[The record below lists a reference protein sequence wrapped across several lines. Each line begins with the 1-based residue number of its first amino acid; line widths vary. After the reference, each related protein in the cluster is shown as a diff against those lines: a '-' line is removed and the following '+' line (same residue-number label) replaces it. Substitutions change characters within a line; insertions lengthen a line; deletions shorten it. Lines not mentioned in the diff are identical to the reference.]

1 MSGPIPAHIE
11 PRRLVDRSIVLKG
24 TVSADKMP
32 RLSALLDAPA
42 GDVQVEL
49 SFARDE
55 QGVNAMHGHYQVD
68 VALICQRCLEQ
79 VVVPLDS
86 ECDVGFVESDEAA
99 KNLPRNY
106 EPVILDDEKLDLHA
120 LIEDELLLALPA
132 VPMHPLETCQH
143 PPGYQPDPAELEEE
157 VEKPN
162 PFSVLAK
169 LKRDT

>member
-11 PRRLVDRSIVLKG
+11 PRRLIDRNIVLNG
-24 TVSADKMP
+24 TVPADRMP

-55 QGVNAMHGHYQVD
+55 QGLSTMHGHYQVE

-79 VVVPLDS
+79 VMVQLDS
-86 ECDVGFVESDEAA
+86 ECDVAFVGSDEAA
-99 KNLPRNY
+99 KNLPGYY
-106 EPVILDDEKLDLHA
+106 EPVILDEDKLDLHA

-132 VPMHPLETCQH
+132 VPMHPMDTCQH
-143 PPGYQPDPAELEEE
+143 PPGYEPDEAEPEEE
-157 VEKPN
+157 AEKPN

>member
-11 PRRLVDRSIVLKG
+11 PHKLIDRSIVLEG
-24 TVSADKMP
+24 TVSASKMP

-42 GDVQVEL
+42 EDVQVKL
-49 SFARDE
+49 SFSRDE
-55 QGVNAMHGHYQVD
+55 QGVHAMHGHYQVD
-68 VALICQRCLEQ
+68 AALICQRCLEQ

-86 ECDVGFVESDEAA
+86 ECDVGFVSSDEAA
-99 KNLPRNY
+99 RNLPRNY

-132 VPMHPLETCQH
+132 VPMHPTGTCQH
-143 PPGYQPDPAELEEE
+143 PPGYQPDTPEPEEE
-157 VEKPN
+157 AEKPN

>member
-11 PRRLVDRSIVLKG
+11 PHKLIDRSIVLEG
-24 TVSADKMP
+24 TVSASKLT
-32 RLSALLDAPA
+32 RLGALLDAPA
-42 GDVQVEL
+42 EDVQVKL
-49 SFARDE
+49 SFLRDE
-55 QGVNAMHGHYQVD
+55 QGVHAMHGHYQVN

-79 VVVPLDS
+79 VMVPLDS
-86 ECDVGFVESDEAA
+86 ECVVGFVNSDEAA
-99 KNLPRNY
+99 RNLPRNY

-132 VPMHPLETCQH
+132 VPMHPTGTCQH
-143 PPGYQPDPAELEEE
+143 PPGYQPDTTEPEEE

>member
-11 PRRLVDRSIVLKG
+11 PRRLVDRGIVLKG
-24 TVSADKMP
+24 IVPTAKMP

-55 QGVNAMHGHYQVD
+55 QGVSAMHGHYQVE
-68 VALICQRCLEQ
+68 VAQICQRCLEQ
-79 VVVPLDS
+79 VVLALDT
-86 ECDVGFVESDEAA
+86 ECDVGFVASDEAA
-99 KNLPRNY
+99 KNLPRHY
-106 EPVILDDEKLDLHA
+106 EPVIVDEEALDLHA

-132 VPMHPLETCQH
+132 VPMHPMGTCQH
-143 PPGYQPDPAELEEE
+143 PPGYQPDTAEPEEE
-157 VEKPN
+157 AERPN